1 VAQGKIF
8 PIFWV
13 RVGIRARPEPP
24 LLLVEPADPPEAG
37 IDPGILLTSQA
48 KAGIFAERLEIELG
62 SGRCCGRRFL
72 YVIVPKMNKTEQID
86 LSLVIPVYNEAENL
100 EELHRELAAACNQT
114 GRACEFIFVD
124 DGSRDDS
131 FAVLKKLRSGDPQ
144 VKVIRFR
151 KNFGQ
156 TAALAA
162 GFDHARGEVIITLDA
177 DGQNDPADIPRLLAK
192 LDEGYDIV
200 SGWRRDRKDRFLTRR
215 LPSRLANGIISWI
228 TRVRLHDYGCTL
240 KAFRREV
247 VKSINL
253 YGELHRFIPAIAS
266 TIGVS
271 IAEVPVNHRP
281 RLRGRSKYTIL
292 RTPRVI
298 LDLLTVKFL
307 LSYSTRP
314 LQIFGL
320 FGLLSGFVGLVI
332 GLVLSYDRLILR
344 QGIGNRPLLLLAIL
358 LIVIGIQFITLGL
371 LAEIM
376 VRAYHES
383 AAKRIYHIKEILD
396 ADRT

>member
-1 VAQGKIF
+1 
-8 PIFWV
+8 
-13 RVGIRARPEPP
+13 
-24 LLLVEPADPPEAG
+24 
-37 IDPGILLTSQA
+37 
-48 KAGIFAERLEIELG
+48 
-62 SGRCCGRRFL
+62 
-72 YVIVPKMNKTEQID
+72 MNKTGQID
-86 LSLVIPVYNEAENL
+86 LSVVIPVFNEAENL
-100 EELHRELAAACNQT
+100 EDLHRELAAAAAGT
-114 GRACEFIFVD
+114 GRAVEFIFVD

-131 FAVLKKLRSGDPQ
+131 FAVLKRLQARDRR
-144 VKVIRFR
+144 VKVIRLR
-151 KNFGQ
+151 RNFGQ

-162 GFDHARGEVIITLDA
+162 GFDHARGDVIVTLDA
-177 DGQNDPADIPRLLAK
+177 DLQNDPADIPRLLAK
-192 LDEGYDIV
+192 LDEGFDIV

-215 LPSRLANGIISWI
+215 LPSRLANWMISRI
-228 TRVRLHDYGCTL
+228 TGVRLHDYGCTL

-247 VKSINL
+247 IKSINL

-266 TIGVS
+266 TIGVA
-271 IAEVPVNHRP
+271 IAEIPVNHR
-281 RLRGRSKYTIL
+281 RRTRGRSKYTIM
-292 RTPRVI
+292 RTPRVV

-320 FGLLSGFVGLVI
+320 FGLVSGVVGLAI
-332 GLVLSYDRLILR
+332 GLVLSYDRLVLR

-383 AAKRIYHIKEILD
+383 SAKRIYHIKEILD

>member
-1 VAQGKIF
+1 LK
-8 PIFWV
+8 
-13 RVGIRARPEPP
+13 RLRAG
-24 LLLVEPADPPEAG
+24 D
-37 IDPGILLTSQA
+37 
-48 KAGIFAERLEIELG
+48 
-62 SGRCCGRRFL
+62 RR
-72 YVIVPKMNKTEQID
+72 
-86 LSLVIPVYNEAENL
+86 
-100 EELHRELAAACNQT
+100 
-114 GRACEFIFVD
+114 
-124 DGSRDDS
+124 
-131 FAVLKKLRSGDPQ
+131 

-177 DGQNDPADIPRLLAK
+177 DLQNDPADIPRLLAK
-192 LDEGYDIV
+192 IGEGYDIV

-215 LPSRLANGIISWI
+215 LPSRLANWMISRI
-228 TRVRLHDYGCTL
+228 TRVHLHDYGCTL

-266 TIGVS
+266 TIGVT

-281 RLRGRSKYTIL
+281 RLRGRSKYSIM

-320 FGLLSGFVGLVI
+320 FGLVSGLVGLAI

-376 VRAYHES
+376 VRAYHE
-383 AAKRIYHIKEILD
+383 ATAKRIYHIKEILD